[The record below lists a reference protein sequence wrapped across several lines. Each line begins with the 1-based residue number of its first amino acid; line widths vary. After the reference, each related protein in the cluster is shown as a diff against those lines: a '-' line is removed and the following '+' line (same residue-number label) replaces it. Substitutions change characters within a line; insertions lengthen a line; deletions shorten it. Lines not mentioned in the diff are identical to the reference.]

1 MALVIKDRV
10 KVTST
15 TTGTGTFTLGSASA
29 GYRDFSI
36 IGNGNTTYYV
46 IQNTADNTWEVGIG
60 TYTSSG
66 TTLSRDTVL
75 ESSNGGALVNFA
87 SGTKDVFVTYPAD
100 KAVTTDDIGTMA
112 TQDSNNVS
120 ITGGS
125 IAVTSDPSNA
135 LDVATKQYVD
145 AAVTGLH
152 VHDAVD
158 AATTA
163 ALSGTVTYNN
173 GSSGVG
179 ATLTLGTALTVL
191 DGYTLVNGDRI
202 LVKNQANAAHNG
214 IYSWATGGTVLTRT
228 TDADTTLELNG
239 GDFFFVT
246 HGTVNNDTGWV
257 IIDPVTTIGTSD
269 VNFTQFSGAGT
280 YTAGTGLTLTGSQ
293 FAIDSTVVT
302 LNGTQ
307 TLTNKTLTSP
317 TLTTPALGTPAS
329 GTLTNATGLPINT
342 GVSGLGSNVAT
353 ALQTNVGSSGAVV
366 VNGGVL
372 GTPSSGT
379 LSNCTG
385 LPASGITGT
394 LSVSNGGT
402 GISTLTAGRIPYG
415 NGTSPFQSSA
425 DLFWDN
431 SNSRLGIGTTSPAA
445 KFQVNSTTASIAK
458 FFGNNANNYIE
469 LSDNNG
475 TNFATI
481 GSIGGG
487 NIYTYSSGYNALYA
501 GGSERMRIDSSGNVG
516 IGAVAPAGVRLYSYG
531 SNIPFEAVNST
542 NTNQFDIV
550 YKTAQI
556 VAFETYHASGS
567 NFTFHTTPSGGSST
581 ERMRITSSG
590 AVVIGNG
597 ETSATPTAGI
607 LEGTDGSGTNITGA
621 SLTIQG
627 GRGTGTGAGGALIFQ
642 TAPAGTTGSSLNAAV
657 ERMRIDATGNILVA
671 QAARG
676 TVLTDNDL
684 SFDMNASSNF
694 KCTPTALG
702 TLTFTNI
709 TSGQSGFILL
719 VNTGGHAIS
728 AAATT
733 EVSSTTLTTIS
744 TAGTYL
750 LSYFSDGTNVFV
762 TNSGALA

>member
-60 TYTSSG
+60 TYTASG

-317 TLTTPALGTPAS
+317 TLTTPALGTPTS

-402 GISTLTAGRIPYG
+402 GITTLTAGRIPYG

-431 SNSRLGIGTTSPAA
+431 SNSRLGIGTTTPSVKLDVIGSIEASPAA
-445 KFQVNSTTASIAK
+445 TQDGVILAGRAGGTSSFAVTLTPTTLTASRTITLPDATTTMVGTDTAQTLTNK
-458 FFGNNANNYIE
+458 TISGANN
-469 LSDNNG
+469 
-475 TNFATI
+475 TI
-481 GSIGGG
+481 
-487 NIYTYSSGYNALYA
+487 
-501 GGSERMRIDSSGNVG
+501 
-516 IGAVAPAGVRLYSYG
+516 
-531 SNIPFEAVNST
+531 SNINL
-542 NTNQFDIV
+542 
-550 YKTAQI
+550 
-556 VAFETYHASGS
+556 ASQVTG
-567 NFTFHTTPSGGSST
+567 TLP
-581 ERMRITSSG
+581 
-590 AVVIGNG
+590 VGNG
-597 ETSATPTAGI
+597 
-607 LEGTDGSGTNITGA
+607 
-621 SLTIQG
+621 
-627 GRGTGTGAGGALIFQ
+627 GTGATTLTGVLKGNGTSAF
-642 TAPAGTTGSSLNAAV
+642 TAATAGTDYGAPATASTWSAP
-657 ERMRIDATGNILVA
+657 
-671 QAARG
+671 QRG
-676 TVLTDNDL
+676 TVTTDNDL
-684 SFDMNASSNF
+684 SFDMSVTNNF